1 MFPITKDCVQKK
13 TFRIS
18 GRFGKAF
25 HRLHAHTVDQFLHPF
40 RAGFT
45 HFVNNVA
52 VFIQRESCGIVPHV
66 LLQGLDIIT
75 SFNAV
80 YSECMAKIVDPVM
93 LQAGLLQNL
102 LEFLPDGRLN
112 VICCFFVTGSLETV
126 ILASDVAAFLLR
138 MQLSPLTR
146 LVAIGS

>member
-66 LLQGLDIIT
+66 LLQGLDIIAG
-75 SFNAV
+75 FNAV
-80 YSECMAKIVDPVM
+80 YSECMTKIMDPVM
-93 LQAGLLQNL
+93 LQAGFLQNF
-102 LEFLPDGRLN
+102 LEFLPDLIENG
-112 VICCFFVTGSLETV
+112 VIVKAFGKVKAADNPKQMLEE
-126 ILASDVAAFLLR
+126 LAFS
-138 MQLSPLTR
+138 S
-146 LVAIGS
+146 

>member
-18 GRFGKAF
+18 GRFGKVF

-40 RAGFT
+40 RASFM

-66 LLQGLDIIT
+66 LLQGLDIIAG
-75 SFNAV
+75 FNAV
-80 YSECMAKIVDPVM
+80 YSERMTKIMDPVM
-93 LQAGLLQNL
+93 LQAGFLQNF
-102 LEFLPDGRLN
+102 LEFLPDRRLN
-112 VICCFFVTGSLETV
+112 VCSK
-126 ILASDVAAFLLR
+126 
-138 MQLSPLTR
+138 
-146 LVAIGS
+146 